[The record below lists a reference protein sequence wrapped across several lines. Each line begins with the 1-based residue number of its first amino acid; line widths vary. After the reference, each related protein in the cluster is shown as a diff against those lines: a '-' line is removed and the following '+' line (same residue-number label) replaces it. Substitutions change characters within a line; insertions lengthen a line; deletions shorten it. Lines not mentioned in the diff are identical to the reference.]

1 MTNIVFL
8 DAETLGPGI
17 DFSILKS
24 LGNYTE
30 YSSTSP
36 EDLLS
41 RLDGVEIAIANKTR
55 FTAETMKACPGL
67 KLICVAATGMNNID
81 LDYAAQAGIAVKN
94 VAGYSTDSVVQLT
107 YAMLFALSMRI
118 SSFDTFVKSGD
129 YSKSSLFTN
138 YDYVF
143 SELAGKQIGIIGLG
157 AIGRKSAEAGIAF
170 GAKIAYYSTSG
181 KNTGASYPRLELD
194 ELLASSDVVL
204 IHAPLNENTR
214 NLINADKLKL
224 MKPTAFL
231 VNTGRGYIVN
241 EEDLAEAIDS
251 GIIAGAALDVFAR
264 EPMLAT
270 NPLLT
275 VKHPE
280 RLLLTPHIAWTSLEA
295 RTRLLQGVADNI
307 KSFLADTSKG

>member
-30 YSSTSP
+30 YSSTAP

-41 RLDGVEIAIANKTR
+41 RLDGVEIAIANKTK
-55 FTAETMKACPGL
+55 FTAETMKACTGL

-81 LDYAAQAGIAVKN
+81 LDYAAEAGIAVKN

-118 SSFDTFVKSGD
+118 SVFDTFVKSGD

-157 AIGRKSAEAGIAF
+157 TIGKKSAEAGIAF

-181 KNTGASYPRLELD
+181 KNTGAPYPRLELD
-194 ELLASSDVVL
+194 ELLATSDVVL
-204 IHAPLNENTR
+204 IHAPLNDNTR
-214 NLINADKLKL
+214 DLINADKLKL

-241 EEDLAEAIDS
+241 EADLAEAIDS
-251 GIIAGAALDVFAR
+251 ERIAGAALDVFAR
-264 EPMLAT
+264 EPMQAT
-270 NPLLT
+270 NPLLA

-280 RLLLTPHIAWTSLEA
+280 RLILTPHIAWTSLEA
-295 RTRLLQGVADNI
+295 RTRLLQGVAENI
-307 KSFLADTSKG
+307 KSFLADKS